1 MTSDSAVGP
10 RIDVAVRQEFD
21 FPNQSAFGTW
31 FKRQTGTSPSH
42 TKGIQ

>member
-1 MTSDSAVGP
+1 MFFAYGENEADAAALG
-10 RIDVAVRQEFD
+10 

-42 TKGIQ
+42 TKGI